1 MVESTHSKSTMDR
14 LEEALAKLASN
25 VTEKL
30 DDLLLRVTALETNPH
45 HSPSPSSSSVIP
57 TPNPQTVSQ
66 SRMKLDVP

>member
-1 MVESTHSKSTMDR
+1 MDR